1 MANGNGHAR
10 RRLTLKP
17 VDIEYLEQYDELLR
31 YVFQVTQQDLDESG
45 YEEGEI
51 TRSKRPILAS
61 SDVLGWFTRDDK
73 LVSQLSVYPCKVNI
87 HGRIYQMGGLT
98 GVGTYPEYAGLG
110 LMNDLILAALERMR
124 QRKQWISYLYPY
136 SIPYYRKKGWE
147 IMSDRMSYS
156 IKDTQLPEFPGVKGF
171 VERLEIGDEVVHK
184 VYDRYARRKHGALL
198 RDAQAWEEYWRW
210 ENESERTAA
219 VYFDAKRRPQGLLF
233 YWIAE
238 DVFHIKDMIYLT
250 QEARKG
256 LWNFIHAHF
265 SMIDRTEGRIYEN
278 DPLAFWLED
287 SQILERIE
295 PYYMARIVDV
305 EGFLGRYPFEERCE
319 PFHFVVKDP
328 VARWN
333 NGAFGVG
340 WTEEGKLTIS
350 RERVG
355 KAVRLNIQ
363 TLTSLLMSYRRP
375 GYFADIGRIKT
386 DIKTLHVL
394 EDIIPEDQAYFSD
407 YF

>member
-1 MANGNGHAR
+1 MTHENGHLR
-10 RRLTLKP
+10 RKLKLKQ

-31 YVFQVTQQDLDESG
+31 YVFQVTQQDLDEGG

-51 TRSKRPILAS
+51 TRSKRPILAQ
-61 SDVLGWFTRDDK
+61 SDVLGWFNGEK
-73 LVSQLSVYPCKVNI
+73 LISQLSVYPCKVNI
-87 HGRIYQMGGLT
+87 YGRIYQMGGLT
-98 GVGTYPEYAGLG
+98 GVGTYPEYAGMG
-110 LMNDLILAALERMR
+110 LMNDLIRVALERMR
-124 QRKQWISYLYPY
+124 HRKQWITYLYPY

-147 IMSDRMSYS
+147 IMSDCISYS
-156 IKDTQLPEFPGVKGF
+156 IKDTQLPSFDGIPGF
-171 VERLEIGDEVVHK
+171 VERLSIDHEDVYK
-184 VYDRYARRKHGALL
+184 VYDRFARRNHGALL
-198 RDAQAWEEYWRW
+198 RDARAWEEYWRW

-219 VYFDAKRRPQGLLF
+219 VYYDRNERPQGLLF

-238 DVFHIKDMIYLT
+238 DVFHVKDMVYLT

-265 SMIDRTEGRIYEN
+265 SMIDRIEGRIFED

-287 SQILERIE
+287 SQIEEKIE
-295 PYYMARIVDV
+295 PYFMARIVDV

-333 NGAFGVG
+333 RGAFSVG
-340 WTEEGKLTIS
+340 WNDEGKLEIG
-350 RERVG
+350 RERQG
-355 KAVRLNIQ
+355 KAVRLSIQ
-363 TLTSLLMSYRRP
+363 TLTALLMGYRRP
-375 GYFADIGRIKT
+375 EYFANIERLKT
-386 DIKTLHVL
+386 DQKTLHSL
-394 EDIIPEDQAYFSD
+394 EDIIPEGQAYFSD